1 MKENG
6 LNNKIFNAAKWSTI
20 TEIAAKLILP
30 ITNMILARIISPEA
44 FGVVATITM
53 ITSFADMFTDAG
65 FQKYLIQHQFKDK
78 VEKYKY
84 ANVAFLTNII
94 VSLFLW
100 VIISLYSD
108 QIALLVGSPGLG
120 NVISVAC
127 IQLPI
132 TAFSSIQIALYRRDF
147 NFKTLFWVR
156 IISLLIPLLVT
167 IPLAILGLSYWS
179 LVIGNIFIQI
189 ASAFILT
196 LKSEWKPHSY
206 FNIIILKKMFS
217 FSIWSLIEAISI
229 WLTTWVDAFIIGSF
243 LSEHLLGIYKT
254 STTMVNA
261 LMALVTAS
269 IIPVL
274 FAGLSR
280 LQDDKEQFD
289 RLYFKIQKLVAIFI
303 LPLGVGIYLY
313 SELATHVLLG
323 SEWKEASKVI
333 GIWGLT
339 SSLMI
344 VFGSFSSEVYRAK
357 GKPKLSF
364 LAQLLHLVVLVP
376 TCLISV
382 RYGFWTLVYGRSFS
396 RFQFILVHL
405 MIMQVVMKI
414 SVFKTF
420 KNILIPLVLTL
431 CMGGT
436 GYLIKKAYSGI
447 GWEIFSMVACILLY
461 FAILFS
467 VPSIRAE
474 LKNIGRKLASR
485 LA

>member
-20 TEIAAKLILP
+20 TEIVAKLILP

-65 FQKYLIQHQFKDK
+65 FQKYLIQHPFKDK

-84 ANVAFLTNII
+84 ANVAFLTNMV

-100 VIISLYSD
+100 VIISLYRD

-167 IPLAILGLSYWS
+167 IPLAILGFSYWS
-179 LVIGNIFIQI
+179 LVIGNVFIQI
-189 ASAFILT
+189 ASASILT

-206 FNIIILKKMFS
+206 FNMIILKRMFS

-229 WLTTWVDAFIIGSF
+229 WLTTWVDAFIIGNF

-323 SEWKEASKVI
+323 NEWEEASKVI

-364 LAQLLHLVVLVP
+364 FAQLLHLIVLVP
-376 TCLISV
+376 VCLISV
-382 RYGFWTLVYGRSFS
+382 RYGFWILVYTRSFS

-414 SVFKTF
+414 SILKTF
-420 KNILIPLVLTL
+420 KNILVPLVLTL
-431 CMGGT
+431 FMGGI
-436 GYLIKKAYSGI
+436 GYLIKKVYSGI
-447 GWEIFSMVACILLY
+447 GWEIFSMVVYVLLY
-461 FAILFS
+461 FAILFF
-467 VPSIRAE
+467 VPSIRSE
-474 LKNIGRKLASR
+474 LKNIYSKLASR
-485 LA
+485 LV